1 MLKKIM
7 SRFST
12 PTSDHLITTK
22 AVQVP
27 KGAYPFLT
35 AEELLRPHSRYIKVI
50 KDDSEATK
58 TYFETY
64 YLSAIHR
71 YAEIMQLRPHGQGEF
86 ARNGG
91 AIEVM
96 IKRVAMALK
105 LRKGL
110 LLPQNEHPEEMS
122 RKGPLW
128 TYGVFVGA
136 LLKEMGGQSLSMQII
151 GFDKNHQ
158 EKGVWRGWYNSL
170 NDCAYYKMKPDFT
183 VSRSVAQTSSAML
196 LPMVITK
203 KGVQWLHDDINLI
216 DCLLDQL
223 MAGHKIEGN
232 PIYTLVSDASRAV
245 NDADMVIDNQ
255 KPIDSSLIVSRDEK
269 IDLSTGEVTERS
281 PSKQTTPPKKVV
293 TPNKGPQVE
302 TKANDSTQNIVE
314 TEVIQEQVSQP
325 SKAKDNVT
333 TKNFA
338 KRVITDLEAGNINAK
353 EAWVLNNTLHI
364 KYPSTLSH
372 YTNSPAELLNDL
384 EIHGHVIKK
393 HDRDKSGAGRT
404 IELKI

>member
-7 SRFST
+7 SRFAT
-12 PTSDHLITTK
+12 QPGEQLDTIERAKL
-22 AVQVP
+22 P

-35 AEELLRPHSRYIKVI
+35 AEELIKPHARYIKVI

-58 TYFETY
+58 AYFETY
-64 YLSAIHR
+64 YLPAIHR
-71 YAEIMQLRPHGQGEF
+71 YAEIMQQRPHGAGEF
-86 ARNGG
+86 AKNGG

-128 TYGVFVGA
+128 TYGVFAAA
-136 LLKEMGGQSLSMQII
+136 LLKEMGGQLLSMQIV
-151 GFDKNHQ
+151 GFDQKHQ

-170 NDCAYYKMKPDFT
+170 NDCAYYKMKADLT
-183 VSRSVAQTSSAML
+183 ISRSVAQTSSAML
-196 LPMVITK
+196 LPMVLTK

-232 PIYTLVSDASRAV
+232 PIYTLIADASRAISE
-245 NDADMVIDNQ
+245 ADLVLDN
-255 KPIDSSLIVSRDEK
+255 KKSIDSSLTVSTGEK
-269 IDLSTGEVTERS
+269 IDLSTGEVTEDASSQKPVS
-281 PSKQTTPPKKVV
+281 PVKKERPAEKPQQETIEPIQTTVEAHEPKVSTAPVKTNDV
-293 TPNKGPQVE
+293 TV
-302 TKANDSTQNIVE
+302 
-314 TEVIQEQVSQP
+314 
-325 SKAKDNVT
+325 
-333 TKNFA
+333 KNFA
-338 KRVITDLEAGNINAK
+338 QRVIADLESGKLTAK
-353 EAWVLNNTLHI
+353 EAWILNNALHI
-364 KYPSTLSH
+364 KYPSTFN
-372 YTNSPAELLNDL
+372 YYNNSPAELLNEL

-393 HDRDKSGAGRT
+393 HDRDKSGSGRT